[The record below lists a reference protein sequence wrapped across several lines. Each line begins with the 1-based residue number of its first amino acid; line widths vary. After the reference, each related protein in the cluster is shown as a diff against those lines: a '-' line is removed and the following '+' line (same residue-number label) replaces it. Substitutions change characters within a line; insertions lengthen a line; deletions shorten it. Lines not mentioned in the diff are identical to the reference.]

1 MYRNNPAPPPKKTG
15 SLTTWK
21 VGVLLRELSK
31 DEDKDEDKIP
41 AVGDVSSGWHV
52 PWRTDFHSYLNSRDQ
67 LGVMTIVEWWGVHTQ
82 NGFHTCADLLWS
94 QWNADWYPV
103 WAALAQDYLPV
114 MASSVSSKHVFS
126 SAGITISRRRSQLK
140 PDIVEALQFMKCIYR
155 RELLFHQALSS
166 VLEAEESFE
175 GTGDAVREEGGAGE
189 KGWDDFVGDLQDD
202 GEFQGVDSNDVFIQ
216 AIM

>member
-1 MYRNNPAPPPKKTG
+1 MTR
-15 SLTTWK
+15 K
-21 VGVLLRELSK
+21 VGVLLRELSE

-41 AVGDVSSGWHV
+41 AVGDVSSGRHV
-52 PWRTDFHSYLNSRDQ
+52 PWCTDFHGYLNSRDQ
-67 LGVMTIVEWWGVHTQ
+67 LGVMTIVEWWGVCTQ

-94 QWNADWYPV
+94 QQNADRYPV

-114 MASSVSSKHVFS
+114 MASSVSSECAFS
-126 SAGITISRRRSQLK
+126 SAGITISRCRSQLK
-140 PDIVEALQFMKCIYR
+140 PDIVEALQFMKCVYR
-155 RELLFHQALSS
+155 RELLFCEAPSS

-202 GEFQGVDSNDVFIQ
+202 GEFQGVDSDDVFVQ